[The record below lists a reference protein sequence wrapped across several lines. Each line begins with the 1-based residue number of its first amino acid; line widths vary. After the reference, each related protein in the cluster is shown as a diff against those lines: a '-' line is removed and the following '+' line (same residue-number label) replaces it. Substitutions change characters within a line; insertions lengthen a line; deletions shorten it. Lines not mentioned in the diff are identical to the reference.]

1 MSNNIKSISVKRK
14 MTSTEIWTLP
24 LNEDNKE
31 RYFHL
36 ASNLKHKR
44 MTMEDFF
51 YEIGEADGATADE
64 NISNEKFTMQ
74 LNREED

>member
-24 LNEDNKE
+24 LNKDNKE
-31 RYFHL
+31 HYFHL
-36 ASNLKHKR
+36 ASNLKHR
-44 MTMEDFF
+44 GMTMEDFF
-51 YEIGEADGATADE
+51 YEIGEAEGATSDE
-64 NISNEKFTMQ
+64 NVSHEKFTMT